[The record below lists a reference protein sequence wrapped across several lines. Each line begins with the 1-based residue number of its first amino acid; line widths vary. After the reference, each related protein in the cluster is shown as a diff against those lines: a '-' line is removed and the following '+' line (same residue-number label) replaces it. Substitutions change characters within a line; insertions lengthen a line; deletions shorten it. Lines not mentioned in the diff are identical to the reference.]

1 MMMNNL
7 RNDRTW
13 NRGCETITRSGKRA
27 GKLCNN
33 RFYKIRSSIPN
44 GCQLKSCYMHL
55 EGSHQDVENEVSF
68 YNEGVDDKID
78 ESDFNFI
85 APEDDGNIIVNG
97 KVFEKEDSCFLSV
110 SSLSDDEETEYEE
123 SETETEVGNFFDK
136 FLEEKRERE
145 KLELLLKEERFK
157 FQQEQEKLELLLK
170 EERLKF
176 QQEQEKLEDYKRILA
191 ESIDNVDR
199 FIIGYTQEVN
209 IEKLKVKSLEL
220 EVVELKKL
228 LHKVFQ
234 TTNDFQTNMKVIAN
248 ESVYVKS

>member
-1 MMMNNL
+1 M
-7 RNDRTW
+7 
-13 NRGCETITRSGKRA
+13 
-27 GKLCNN
+27 
-33 RFYKIRSSIPN
+33 
-44 GCQLKSCYMHL
+44 
-55 EGSHQDVENEVSF
+55 
-68 YNEGVDDKID
+68 DDKIN

-97 KVFEKEDSCFLSV
+97 KVFEEERSFLSV

-123 SETETEVGNFFDK
+123 SETEVDNFFDK
-136 FLEEKRERE
+136 FLEEKREKE

-170 EERLKF
+170 EERFKF

-209 IEKLKVKSLEL
+209 TEKLKVKSLEL

>member
-1 MMMNNL
+1 MNNL
-7 RNDRTW
+7 RTDRTW

-33 RFYKIRSSIPN
+33 RFYKTRSIPN

-68 YNEGVDDKID
+68 YNEGLDDKID

-97 KVFEKEDSCFLSV
+97 KVFEKEERCFLSV
-110 SSLSDDEETEYEE
+110 SSLSDDEETEYEEE

-145 KLELLLKEERFK
+145 KLELLLKEERI
-157 FQQEQEKLELLLK
+157 
-170 EERLKF
+170 KF
-176 QQEQEKLEDYKRILA
+176 QQEQEKLEDYKRIIA
-191 ESIDNVDR
+191 ESIDQVDSTLDSLPSEEKD
-199 FIIGYTQEVN
+199 ILVEEVN
-209 IEKLKVKSLEL
+209 TEKLKVKSLEL

-234 TTNDFQTNMKVIAN
+234 TTNDFQTNMRSIAN
-248 ESVYVKS
+248 ESIYVIS

>member
-1 MMMNNL
+1 MMNNL

-13 NRGCETITRSGKRA
+13 NGGCETITRTGKRA
-27 GKLCNN
+27 GKFCNN
-33 RFYKIRSSIPN
+33 RFYKIRSIPN

-55 EGSHQDVENEVSF
+55 EGSHQDVENEASF
-68 YNEGVDDKID
+68 YNEGVDDKIN

-97 KVFEKEDSCFLSV
+97 KVFEEERSFLSV

-123 SETETEVGNFFDK
+123 SETEVDNFFDK
-136 FLEEKRERE
+136 FLEEKREKE

>member
-1 MMMNNL
+1 MHKKIDFFVFFTHNFHLSTKTMMNNL
-7 RNDRTW
+7 RTDRTW

-33 RFYKIRSSIPN
+33 RFYKTRSIPN

-68 YNEGVDDKID
+68 YNEGLDDKID

-97 KVFEKEDSCFLSV
+97 KVFEEERSFLSV

-123 SETETEVGNFFDK
+123 SETEVDNFFDK
-136 FLEEKRERE
+136 FLEEKRE
-145 KLELLLKEERFK
+145 K
-157 FQQEQEKLELLLK
+157 EKLELLLK

-209 IEKLKVKSLEL
+209 TEKLKVKSLEL

>member
-136 FLEEKRERE
+136 FLEEKREKE
-145 KLELLLKEERFK
+145 KLELLLKEERF
-157 FQQEQEKLELLLK
+157 
-170 EERLKF
+170 KF

>member
-145 KLELLLKEERFK
+145 KLELLLKEE
-157 FQQEQEKLELLLK
+157 
-170 EERLKF
+170 
-176 QQEQEKLEDYKRILA
+176 QEKLEDYKRILA

-209 IEKLKVKSLEL
+209 TEKLKVKSLEL

-234 TTNDFQTNMKVIAN
+234 TTNDFQKNLRVIAD
-248 ESVYVKS
+248 ESVYV

>member
-1 MMMNNL
+1 MMNTL

-27 GKLCNN
+27 GKFCNN
-33 RFYKIRSSIPN
+33 RFYKIRSIPN

-55 EGSHQDVENEVSF
+55 EGPHQDVENEVSF
-68 YNEGVDDKID
+68 YNEGVDDKIN

-97 KVFEKEDSCFLSV
+97 KVFEEERSFLSV

-123 SETETEVGNFFDK
+123 ESETEVDNFFDK

-145 KLELLLKEERFK
+145 KLELLLKEERIK
-157 FQQEQEKLELLLK
+157 FQQEQEI
-170 EERLKF
+170 
-176 QQEQEKLEDYKRILA
+176 LEDYKRIIA
-191 ESIDNVDR
+191 ESTDNVDR

-209 IEKLKVKSLEL
+209 TEKLKVKSLEL